1 MDDHKYK
8 NQFWGYSV
16 KTSVRKTGR
25 TAFTEKSPVSMS
37 AAVVNDEYNGQFKVI
52 NATGDDGVFRVRVV
66 NGADQDGEFCGI
78 TDVGSVNS
86 AILTPKSTD
95 RYVILKAAYN
105 SETKKYNQEVA
116 LNEYS
121 LSGITMYTVLAQIN
135 PSTKKI
141 VQEWI
146 DGTIYWSTRY
156 YV

>member
-25 TAFTEKSPVSMS
+25 TTFTEKSPVSMS
-37 AAVVNDEYNGQFKVI
+37 AAVVIDEYNGQFKVI
-52 NATGDDGVFRVRVV
+52 DVTGEDGVFRVRVV
-66 NGADQDGEFCGI
+66 NGSDQDGEFCGI

-95 RYVILKAAYN
+95 RYIILKATYD
-105 SETKKYNQEVA
+105 SETKKYNQEVTTT
-116 LNEYS
+116 NYS
-121 LSGITMYTVLAQIN
+121 IGGIAMYTVLAEIN

-141 VQEWI
+141 VQEWS

-156 YV
+156 YI